1 MARRRKSVK
10 RSPRRRSR
18 KMGAISKSGLMDLAY
33 QVAGGIA
40 ATVVS
45 KAIKTSLGKM
55 SSPMDESTQD
65 LISNAVPV
73 VVGFVLPQKSAFT
86 KGLATGMKIA
96 GASKLVAS
104 ASGLAGVGAMM
115 FPLQSTPMV
124 GAIDE
129 RTSLENNPPSV
140 AGFYAGGY

>member
-40 ATVVS
+40 ASAVS
-45 KAIKTSLGKM
+45 KAVKTAL
-55 SSPMDESTQD
+55 SSTQMAEKTQD
-65 LISNAVPV
+65 LVANAVPV
-73 VVGFVLPQKSAFT
+73 VAGFILPQKSPLM

-96 GASKLVAS
+96 GATKLIGGA
-104 ASGLAGVGAMM
+104 AGLGR
-115 FPLQSTPMV
+115 F
-124 GAIDE
+124 GAIMNAGDE
-129 RTSLENNPPSV
+129 TPFIAGIDSNTDYRSEIANNPMYS
-140 AGFYAGGY
+140 AY

>member
-1 MARRRKSVK
+1 
-10 RSPRRRSR
+10 
-18 KMGAISKSGLMDLAY
+18 
-33 QVAGGIA
+33 
-40 ATVVS
+40 
-45 KAIKTSLGKM
+45 
-55 SSPMDESTQD
+55 
-65 LISNAVPV
+65 
-73 VVGFVLPQKSAFT
+73 
-86 KGLATGMKIA
+86 MKIA

>member
-115 FPLQSTPMV
+115 FPLQRPPMV

-129 RTSLENNPPSV
+129 RSSLENNPPPV